1 VPLLHPPQLPPRDP
15 TNLTSPLKAKV
26 ENCLVTFA
34 LSHFGQTTRLRLED
48 TRFSKA

>member
-1 VPLLHPPQLPPRDP
+1 LHPPQLPPRDP
-15 TNLTSPLKAKV
+15 TNLNSPLKAKV

-34 LSHFGQTTRLRLED
+34 LSHLGQTTRLRLED